1 MTRFSLAATAAALAL
16 VPAAASAQNLTPAVI
31 AVVDTDRIAATCT
44 ACAAA
49 NTQLQAQVTQ
59 LQQRAQALGAP
70 LQAEE
75 QAIRAAIQALP
86 QGQQP
91 DATLQNRIR
100 AFQTSQQNAQN
111 ELNQGQERIQRNVAF
126 VRQQI
131 GQRIQPAIV
140 TVMQQRGAT
149 IAVDR
154 GSTLAINPSV
164 DVTDAVLAIVNQN
177 TAALN
182 VTAPP
187 PQQQQPAAQTP
198 APRPQQQQQQ
208 PRPRPQGR

>member
-1 MTRFSLAATAAALAL
+1 MNKLSLAATAAALAF
-16 VPAAASAQNLTPAVI
+16 VPMAAQAQNLAPAVV
-31 AVVDTDRIAATCT
+31 AVVDVDRIASTCT
-44 ACAAA
+44 VCAAA

-59 LQQRAQALGAP
+59 LQQRAQALGGP
-70 LQAEE
+70 LQTEE
-75 QAIRAAIQALP
+75 QAIRTAIGAIP

-91 DATLQNRIR
+91 DAALQTRIR
-100 AFQTSQQNAQN
+100 NFQTSQQNAQN

-149 IAVDR
+149 IAVER
-154 GSTLAINPSV
+154 GATLAINPSV

-182 VTAPP
+182 VNAPP
-187 PQQQQPAAQTP
+187 PQQQPGATPAAPTQ
-198 APRPQQQQQQ
+198 PQQQQQ
-208 PRPRPQGR
+208 RPRPQGR

>member
-1 MTRFSLAATAAALAL
+1 MTRFSLVASAAALAF
-16 VPAAASAQNLTPAVI
+16 VPATASAQNLSAAVV

-44 ACAAA
+44 VCAAA

-59 LQQRAQALGAP
+59 LQQRAQALGQP
-70 LQAEE
+70 LQTEE
-75 QAIRAAIQALP
+75 AAIRTAINAIP

-91 DATLQNRIR
+91 DAALQARIR
-100 AFQTSQQNAQN
+100 AFQTSQQNAQT

-154 GSTLAINPSV
+154 GATLAINPAV

-177 TAALN
+177 TAAVN
-182 VTAPP
+182 VNAPA
-187 PQQQQPAAQTP
+187 PQPAAATPQQPA
-198 APRPQQQQQQ
+198 RPQQQQ
-208 PRPRPQGR
+208 RPQGR

>member
-1 MTRFSLAATAAALAL
+1 MTRLTFGVALTALAM
-16 VPAAASAQNLTPAVI
+16 PAAVHAQNLAPAVV
-31 AVVDTDRIAATCT
+31 AVIDTDRIAATCT

-49 NTQLQAQVTQ
+49 NTQLQGQVNA
-59 LQQRAQALGAP
+59 LQQRAQALGQP
-70 LQAEE
+70 LQTEE
-75 QAIRAAIQALP
+75 QAIRAAITALP

-91 DATLQNRIR
+91 DAALQNRIR

-131 GQRIQPAIV
+131 GQRVQPAIV

-154 GSTLAINPSV
+154 GATLAINPAV

-182 VTAPP
+182 VNAPAP
-187 PQQQQPAAQTP
+187 QQPAATP
-198 APRPQQQQQQ
+198 SAQPQQPRPQQ
-208 PRPRPQGR
+208 PRPQGRPQGR

>member
-1 MTRFSLAATAAALAL
+1 MTRLSLAATAAALAFM
-16 VPAAASAQNLTPAVI
+16 PIAAQAQNLAPAVV
-31 AVVDTDRIAATCT
+31 AVVDVDRIVATCT
-44 ACAAA
+44 VCAAA
-49 NTQLQAQVTQ
+49 NTQLQAQVTT
-59 LQQRAQALGAP
+59 LQQRATQLGTP
-70 LQAEE
+70 LQTEE
-75 QAIRAAIQALP
+75 QAIRTAIGALP

-91 DATLQNRIR
+91 DAALQNRIR

-149 IAVDR
+149 IAVER
-154 GSTLAINPSV
+154 GATLAINPSV

-177 TAALN
+177 AAALN
-182 VTAPP
+182 INAPA
-187 PQQQQPAAQTP
+187 PAAQPGATP
-198 APRPQQQQQQ
+198 ATPAQPQQQQQ
-208 PRPRPQGR
+208 RPRPQGR

>member
-1 MTRFSLAATAAALAL
+1 MTKFTLAATAAALAF
-16 VPAAASAQNLTPAVI
+16 VPMAAQAQNLAPAVV
-31 AVVDTDRIAATCT
+31 AVIDTDRIAATCT
-44 ACAAA
+44 VCAAA
-49 NTQLQAQVTQ
+49 NTQLQGQVTA
-59 LQQRAQALGAP
+59 LQQRAQALGGP

-75 QAIRAAIQALP
+75 QAIRTAIQALP

-91 DATLQNRIR
+91 DAAMQARIR
-100 AFQTSQQNAQN
+100 TFQTSQQNAQN
-111 ELNQGQERIQRNVAF
+111 ELNQGQERLQRNVAF

-149 IAVDR
+149 VAVDR
-154 GSTLAINPSV
+154 GATLAINPAV

-182 VTAPP
+182 VNAPAP
-187 PQQQQPAAQTP
+187 TQQPAATP
-198 APRPQQQQQQ
+198 PAAQPQ
-208 PRPRPQGR
+208 PARPQGRPQGR

>member
-1 MTRFSLAATAAALAL
+1 MNRFTLAATAAALAF
-16 VPAAASAQNLTPAVI
+16 VPMAAHAQNLAPAVV
-31 AVVDTDRIAATCT
+31 AVVDVDRIIQTCT

-59 LQQRAQALGAP
+59 LQQRAQALGTP
-70 LQAEE
+70 LQTEE
-75 QAIRAAIQALP
+75 NAIRAAIGAVP

-91 DATLQNRIR
+91 DAALQNRIR
-100 AFQTSQQNAQN
+100 TFQTSQQNAQN
-111 ELNQGQERIQRNVAF
+111 ELTQGQERIQRNVAF
-126 VRQQI
+126 VRQQM

-149 IAVDR
+149 IAVER
-154 GSTLAINPSV
+154 GATLAINPSV

-182 VTAPP
+182 VNAPP
-187 PQQQQPAAQTP
+187 PQQQPAAGAPAAP
-198 APRPQQQQQQ
+198 APAPAQPQQ
-208 PRPRPQGR
+208 RRPQGR